1 MGVKIDLKP
10 GTDRRI
16 LGHIDKDGIQLETG
30 EHVAITTVEVN
41 EIDAH
46 HAPVVKPD
54 TTIIYEDRGGESNYN
69 KLDNLPS
76 INGVILTGNKTTEEL
91 GIIGTSMT
99 EIDISTDVDNPTN
112 LLLYT
117 DKSGTYVAKN
127 TGVVCFGD
135 IISTIHKGGFFTVRN
150 FVYEARALGVEL
162 DEEDNVITISGVAF
176 DGDINESYVLE
187 KKGTGDW
194 GIKINLNTD
203 NIQDFVDLD
212 IDVDQEVRNELN
224 KKISSNY
231 GMALVGDYITFIP
244 ATTMDIDNNV
254 YYRVLTPSNIAYAVQ
269 KNGAAL
275 FANKSLETEIH
286 NLMIDMEEILNT
298 VVTIDE

>member
-41 EIDAH
+41 EIGTH

-54 TTIIYEDRGGESNYN
+54 TTIIYEDRAGESNYN

-76 INGVILTGNKTTEEL
+76 INGVVLTGNKTTEEL

-99 EIDISTDVDNPTN
+99 EIDISTDVNNPTN
-112 LLLYT
+112 LLLYA

-127 TGVVCFGD
+127 AGVVCFED
-135 IISTIHKGGFFTVRN
+135 IISTIPKGGFFTVRN
-150 FVYEARALGVEL
+150 FVYEAKALGVEL
-162 DEEDNVITISGVAF
+162 EEKDNVISISGVAF
-176 DGDINESYVLE
+176 DGDTNESYTLE
-187 KKGTGDW
+187 KRGTGNW
-194 GIKINLNTD
+194 VIKINLNTE
-203 NIQDFVDLD
+203 NLQDFADFD
-212 IDVDQEVRNELN
+212 IDVDQEVRDELR
-224 KKISSNY
+224 KKISADY
-231 GMALVGDYITFIP
+231 GMTLVGDYITFIP

-254 YYRVLTPSNIAYAVQ
+254 YYRVLTPSNIAYAIQ
-269 KNGAAL
+269 EKGAAL

-286 NLMIDMEEILNT
+286 NLIIDMEEILNT

>member
-41 EIDAH
+41 EVDTH
-46 HAPVVKPD
+46 HAPIVKPD
-54 TTIIYEDRGGESNYN
+54 TTIIYEDRAGESNYN

-76 INGVILTGNKTTEEL
+76 INGIVLTGNKTTEEL

-127 TGVVCFGD
+127 TGIVCFGD

-150 FVYEARALGVEL
+150 FVYEAKALGVEL

-194 GIKINLNTD
+194 GIKVNLNTD

-224 KKISSNY
+224 KKISTNY
-231 GMALVGDYITFIP
+231 GMTWVGDYITFVP
-244 ATTMDIDNNV
+244 ATTMDIDNNA
-254 YYRVLTPSNIAYAVQ
+254 YYRVLTPSNIAYAIQ
-269 KNGAAL
+269 EKGAAL

-286 NLMIDMEEILNT
+286 NLIIDMEEILNT